1 MDYYQKYQKY
11 KFKYYNLL
19 NQFGA
24 GCDTYTDTNSG
35 YSVLVVN
42 EIKDAVKNGKKLK
55 EINEKYMNRLTPEQY
70 FDICKIAVTSN
81 LSDFEDVL
89 HMEMKAEQYL
99 EICYEI
105 LEIAKYFQVPY
116 KRYLKI
122 CIKAVE
128 NNGLAL
134 KYINKDYFV
143 NNYNDYINLCN
154 LAKVKTD
161 YKITVLLDNT
171 I

>member
-42 EIKDAVKNGKKLK
+42 EIKNAVKNGKKLK
-55 EINEKYMNRLTPEQY
+55 EINEEYMNKINRLTSEQY
-70 FDICKIAVTSN
+70 FDICLLAVTSN

-89 HMEMKAEQYL
+89 HTEMEVEQYL
-99 EICYEI
+99 KICKEI
-105 LEIAKYFQVPY
+105 LEIAYYFQVPY

-122 CIKAVE
+122 CIKAVK
-128 NNGLAL
+128 NNGLAFE
-134 KYINKDYFV
+134 YIHKDYFK
-143 NNYNDYINLCN
+143 NNYEDYYELYLIYN
-154 LAKVKTD
+154 LAITQNNI
-161 YKITVLLDNT
+161 KIE
-171 I
+171 